1 MEIVSGEGVK
11 TLKDHINL
19 RQPVLIVE
27 DEIYIA
33 AEIERLL
40 RGHGFIAV
48 ETCSTFDEARRQMA
62 LRTFGLLVIDINLKG
77 QLSFPIIEDAVTRGL
92 PVVATSGYVSDADDL
107 EQTAFLPKPIRP
119 GALSAAII
127 QASQKAQSRSVLEV

>member
-1 MEIVSGEGVK
+1 M
-11 TLKDHINL
+11 
-19 RQPVLIVE
+19 IVE

-40 RGHGFIAV
+40 RGHGFAAT

-62 LRTFGLLVIDINLKG
+62 LRIFGLLVIDINLKG
-77 QLSFPIIEDAVTRGL
+77 RLSFPIIEDAV
-92 PVVATSGYVSDADDL
+92 SGYVSDADDL

-127 QASQKAQSRSVLEV
+127 QASQRAQSSSVLEV